1 MVKIKAIDQQYTMKE
16 ISDIAETLY
25 PFGEYYPQEHKGT
38 RKELS
43 IEDGKLVVQDTGEKV
58 TYQTIE
64 TNIKYCEKEDLINL
78 FFTLN
83 KCNKKLAFSGV
94 PLTARE
100 KKKLMEERAEA
111 YKQLQE
117 KTQPQPIEEK
127 EQLIHPTDEAIKELK
142 QYFLTAFYGVGNNNP
157 DYFNNFLIPAFKMC
171 QTKKAIA
178 NLLLACY
185 NGDKMMKQ
193 KKPKSWNKWVE
204 VVCRLFSID
213 RLPYKPGELG
223 EPDYNFYYWLKT
235 QEKKPGDTKY

>member
-64 TNIKYCEKEDLINL
+64 TNVKYCEKEDLINL

-117 KTQPQPIEEK
+117 KTQPQPMEEK
-127 EQLIHPTDEAIKELK
+127 APLMQITDEAIKELK
-142 QYFLTAFYGVGNNNP
+142 LYFLPAFIGERNAP
-157 DYFNNFLIPAFKMC
+157 DNFNLYLIPALKRC
-171 QTKKAIA
+171 QTRKDIA

-185 NGDKMMKQ
+185 NGGWMNVHR
-193 KKPKSWNKWVE
+193 KPKSWNKWVE
-204 VVCRLFSID
+204 VICRLFSID
-213 RLPYKPGELG
+213 RLPYKPGELD
-223 EPDYNFYYWLKT
+223 EPDYYTKYHGL
-235 QEKKPGDTKY
+235 KKPDNDTKH